1 MNHKFLHIA
10 LIVILL
16 VLAVACNNRQTGE
29 VVSNDKEKVVDKDA
43 PYVEG
48 NKKILQWET
57 EEMDLFVKRYGWNM
71 TKTGT
76 GMYIEIL
83 DPGTGKNFT
92 EGDKIAMDY
101 QMFLLSGEM
110 IYNSKDDGIKEFTVG
125 RSEEITGLH
134 EAATL
139 LKPGA
144 KARLVI
150 PSHLAYGV
158 AGDGGKVNGRMPI
171 AMTIDIE
178 DEPFPTLKLKT
189 IQYSPIIE

>member
-139 LKPGA
+139 LKPSA

-158 AGDGGKVNGRMPI
+158 AGDGDKVNGRMPI

-178 DEPFPTLKLKT
+178 D
-189 IQYSPIIE
+189 

>member
-1 MNHKFLHIA
+1 MIEKLLHIA

-16 VLAVACNNRQTGE
+16 VLAVACHNQQTGE
-29 VVSNDKEKVVDKDA
+29 VVSNDKEQVIDKDA

-83 DPGTGKNFT
+83 EPGNGKNFV
-92 EGDKIAMDY
+92 EGDKISMDY

-139 LKPGA
+139 LSPGS

-158 AGDGGKVNGRMPI
+158 AGDGNKINGRHPI
-171 AMTIDIE
+171 A
-178 DEPFPTLKLKT
+178 FTLE
-189 IQYSPIIE
+189 IYQ